1 MSGNFR
7 MRTSLWGSIPMLF
20 LTRDVAFSFDT
31 IYINIPEDA
40 ILVTID
46 VAELYP
52 SIMNLA

>member
-31 IYINIPEDA
+31 IYTNKPENA

-46 VAELYP
+46 FVELYA
-52 SIMNLA
+52 SIMKQ

>member
-7 MRTSLWGSIPMLF
+7 MRIPLWGSIPMLF

-46 VAELYP
+46 VVELYP